1 MSDRTTAAETLA
13 AGAPAKS
20 TPHVD
25 AGDAG
30 YSKDLKSRHINM
42 IAIGGAI
49 GTGLF
54 LGAGGRLASAG
65 PSLAIAY
72 AVCGVFAFFVV
83 RALGELV
90 LYRPSSGAF
99 VSYAREFMGEKGAF
113 AAGWLYF
120 LNWSTTAIA
129 DITAAATYAHF
140 WAHVQ
145 RHPAVGPRADR
156 PRRRPHRQPHLGEVL
171 RRDGVLVRDH
181 QGRRAGRLHAG
192 RHLPGGHPAPGR
204 RPHPRPRPPITDNG
218 GIFPTGMLPMLLV
231 IQGVVFAY
239 ASVELC
245 GVAAGETENPEK
257 IMPKAINSIMWRVG
271 LFYVGSVV
279 LLALLLPYTAYS
291 GDQSPFVTV
300 MDKLGVPGA
309 AGVMNLVVL
318 TAALSSLNSGLYSTG
333 RILRSMALSGS
344 APKFTGRMNKG
355 QVPYGGILLTAGF
368 GVLGVGLNYVVP
380 GQAFEIVLNFAS
392 IGILGTWGMI
402 MLCSLLFW
410 HRAAGRPGHPPLA
423 TGCPG
428 PRTPRSSRW
437 SSSPRVPGP
446 DVVRTAA
453 SGRTTVMCL
462 PLIAAAL
469 VGGWFVVRGRVGRD
483 RGGAPGR
490 RDRRSPRGLNDGYG
504 RSAAAAGPLRQPQPA
519 LEAVRLSRHRIGE
532 LQHLREE
539 LKRPGVVVGR
549 RLPDDRIDRV
559 VQERQPEAVHVD
571 PQLMGA
577 AGGRQQPVPAEP
589 APVLEQL
596 DPALAVRLARLLA
609 GGHHPALLHDPAAY
623 GHGQRER
630 RVVRRHR
637 LVLLAHPPVPEQR
650 LVRAPVPGP
659 YDEERQPRGQPVE
672 PVRGLQLRAARDRG
686 AAGPAPSR

>member
-1 MSDRTTAAETLA
+1 MSDRITAAEKPA
-13 AGAPAKS
+13 AGVPATS

-54 LGAGGRLASAG
+54 LGAGGRMAGAG

-140 WAHVQ
+140 WAMFSDVPQ
-145 RHPAVGPRADR
+145 WVLALIALAVVLTANLISVKYFGEMEFWFAIIKVAALVAFMLVGIYLVVTQHPV
-156 PRRRPHRQPHLGEVL
+156 
-171 RRDGVLVRDH
+171 DGH
-181 QGRRAGRLHAG
+181 T
-192 RHLPGGHPAPGR
+192 PGFSTISDG
-204 RPHPRPRPPITDNG
+204 G
-218 GIFPTGMLPMLLV
+218 GIFPVGMLPMLLV

-291 GDQSPFVTV
+291 GDESPFVTV

-344 APKFTGRMNKG
+344 APRFTGRMNKG

-368 GVLGVGLNYVVP
+368 GVLGVGLNYLMP

-410 HRAAGRPGHPPLA
+410 HRSQDGRVTRPSYRLPWAPYTQIVTLLFLAGVAVLMWWG
-423 TGCPG
+423 GG
-428 PRTPRSSRW
+428 
-437 SSSPRVPGP
+437 V
-446 DVVRTAA
+446 
-453 SGRTTVMCL
+453 GRTTVMFL

-469 VGGWFVVRGRVGRD
+469 VGGWYVVRGRV
-483 RGGAPGR
+483 
-490 RDRRSPRGLNDGYG
+490 
-504 RSAAAAGPLRQPQPA
+504 SALAA
-519 LEAVRLSRHRIGE
+519 
-532 LQHLREE
+532 
-539 LKRPGVVVGR
+539 
-549 RLPDDRIDRV
+549 
-559 VQERQPEAVHVD
+559 ERQDA
-571 PQLMGA
+571 
-577 AGGRQQPVPAEP
+577 
-589 APVLEQL
+589 
-596 DPALAVRLARLLA
+596 
-609 GGHHPALLHDPAAY
+609 
-623 GHGQRER
+623 
-630 RVVRRHR
+630 
-637 LVLLAHPPVPEQR
+637 
-650 LVRAPVPGP
+650 
-659 YDEERQPRGQPVE
+659 
-672 PVRGLQLRAARDRG
+672 
-686 AAGPAPSR
+686 